1 MTTDVVKEEQ
11 LCSLGDEAEFLLKTP
26 AFDTTINQLVDTSF

>member
-1 MTTDVVKEEQ
+1 MTIDVVKEEQ

-26 AFDTTINQLVDTSF
+26 AFDTTTNQLVDTSF